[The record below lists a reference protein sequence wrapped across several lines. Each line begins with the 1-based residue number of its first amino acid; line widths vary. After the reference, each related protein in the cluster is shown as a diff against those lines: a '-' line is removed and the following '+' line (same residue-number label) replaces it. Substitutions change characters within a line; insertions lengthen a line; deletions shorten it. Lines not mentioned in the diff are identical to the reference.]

1 MVTIH
6 VPLTDGTKDMI
17 TAAELSTMKKTALL
31 INCSRG
37 GIVNEKDLAEALDAG
52 TIAGA
57 GADAFT
63 TEPVVKEN
71 ILFSAKNMIMTPH
84 AAAQSREAFI
94 NMSMACAKGCL
105 AVVHGEKWAHVVDAS
120 AYENKKDT

>member
-1 MVTIH
+1 
-6 VPLTDGTKDMI
+6 
-17 TAAELSTMKKTALL
+17 MKKTALL

-37 GIVNEKDLAEALDAG
+37 GIVNEEDLAKALDAG

-63 TEPVVKEN
+63 TEPVVKGN
-71 ILFSAKNMIMTPH
+71 VLFSAKNMIMTPH

-94 NMSMACAKGCL
+94 NMSVACAKGCM
-105 AVVHGEKWAHVVDAS
+105 AIVCGEEWTHVVDAS
-120 AYENKKDT
+120 AYENRKK

>member
-1 MVTIH
+1 MGGEEQPNCGGLNEECPHRFIWLNTWSPAYAVTWIY
-6 VPLTDGTKDMI
+6 L
-17 TAAELSTMKKTALL
+17 
-31 INCSRG
+31 G
-37 GIVNEKDLAEALDAG
+37 GV
-52 TIAGA
+52 
-57 GADAFT
+57 AFT